1 MADDVVKLPLR
12 RLELPIHK
20 FVKVAI
26 PIDLERLKK
35 HQINI
40 EKYQRCRQWDKL
52 HQEHIHASR
61 TVQQLRANI
70 REMEKL
76 CQRVRGEDTLAL
88 EEIILPVRE
97 QASTAAVE
105 FLRQHSESAEELSR
119 QYNAAANQHSSLTR
133 SLTDQG
139 NLYSGSSAP
148 EEGGSQAMV
157 QMLLPFPEIP
167 KDQNAAESWETL
179 EEDLIELNGLVNE
192 FSEVVHSQQE
202 KIDSIEDNVN
212 SATANVQ
219 EGTKNLGKAAKYK
232 LAVLPVAGALI
243 GGVVGGPIGLLAG
256 FKVAGLAAAVSGGL
270 LGYAGGNLIQK
281 NRKTRIDQDLKQLSI
296 SCPALND
303 QSDSKSE

>member
-88 EEIILPVRE
+88 DKIILPVRQ

-105 FLRQHSESAEELSR
+105 FLRQHSESAEELSH

-212 SATANVQ
+212 SAAANVQ

>member
-88 EEIILPVRE
+88 DKIILPIRQ

-105 FLRQHSESAEELSR
+105 FLRQHSESAEELNC
-119 QYNAAANQHSSLTR
+119 QYNAAANQHSNLTR

-212 SATANVQ
+212 SAAANVQ

-256 FKVAGLAAAVSGGL
+256 FKVAGVAAAVSGGL
-270 LGYAGGNLIQK
+270 LGYAGGNLLQK

>member
-133 SLTDQG
+133 SITDQG

>member
-88 EEIILPVRE
+88 DKIILPVRQ

-212 SATANVQ
+212 SAAANVQ

>member
-40 EKYQRCRQWDKL
+40 EKYQRYRQWDRL

-76 CQRVRGEDTLAL
+76 CQRVRDEDTPAL
-88 EEIILPVRE
+88 DKIILPIRQ

-105 FLRQHSESAEELSR
+105 FLRLHSESAEELSH
-119 QYNAAANQHSSLTR
+119 QYTAAANQHSSLTR
-133 SLTDQG
+133 SLTDQ
-139 NLYSGSSAP
+139 

-179 EEDLIELNGLVNE
+179 EEDLIGLNGLVNE
-192 FSEVVHSQQE
+192 FSQLVHSQQE

-212 SATANVQ
+212 SAAANVQ

-270 LGYAGGNLIQK
+270 LGYAGGNLLQK
-281 NRKTRIDQDLKQLSI
+281 NRKTRIDQDLKQLST
-296 SCPALND
+296 SCPDFND
-303 QSDSKSE
+303 

>member
-35 HQINI
+35 HRINI

-133 SLTDQG
+133 SITDQG

-148 EEGGSQAMV
+148 EEGASQAMV

-212 SATANVQ
+212 SAAANVQ